1 MDREDS
7 AKLSRLVAIVSI
19 VFVIGVLYFA
29 KQVIQPLAMAILLTF
44 LLAPVVSHLERLRMW
59 RVPAVLT
66 TITAA
71 GLILLL
77 IGWVVAGQLVELT
90 GKLPT
95 YQANLSTKI
104 KSVRGADNPVFNR
117 AGAMVRKLVDEATG
131 SADRVGKGSARK
143 TETPVP
149 VTMVEGAPLPVRLL
163 RDWLGPVLSPFGT
176 LAIIL
181 LFMIFMLIYRED
193 LRDRMIRLA
202 GTGQLAATT
211 QALDEAG
218 RRVSSYLVKLFIVNS
233 TYGLAV
239 AIGLWFLGIP
249 SPFLWGF
256 LAAVLRFIPYVGPWI
271 AAILPIALSLAAYE
285 GWSRPLATISL
296 FVVLELVSNNIV
308 EPWLYGQGTGVST
321 VGIIVAALFWT
332 WLWGPLGLV
341 LSLPITVCV
350 TVLGR
355 YTPGLKFVTVLLS
368 DEPALELK
376 LRLYQRLLALDYQE
390 ASEIVDKHLKANS
403 VQDLYMS
410 ALLPALSLAEQDS
423 QNGRLVDAQRQFIY
437 KFVGDTL
444 EELADAHMR
453 ESAATP
459 ESEDSRLVDALTPHQ
474 SAYRVLCLP
483 ADDEADEVAS
493 ELVAQCLRA
502 HGYSATA
509 LTREAVRAGLET
521 VEGETADAAVISAVA
536 PIGAIGARKLLRRL
550 RSQSSSLSLVVGI
563 WNARG
568 EMTKTRERLIVAGAQ
583 GVATDLIEALD
594 LLRDLAAAKSR
605 IVATEDELPH
615 GTRTTSRHDEHMA

>member
-7 AKLSRLVAIVSI
+7 AKLSRLVTIVSI

-29 KQVIQPLAMAILLTF
+29 KQVLQPLAMAILLTF
-44 LLAPVVSHLERLRMW
+44 LLAPVVSYLERQRMW
-59 RVPAVLT
+59 RVPAVFT
-66 TITAA
+66 TIAFA
-71 GLILLL
+71 GLILLA
-77 IGWVVAGQLVELT
+77 IGWGVAGQLVELT
-90 GKLPT
+90 GKLPE

-104 KSVRGADNPVFNR
+104 QSVRGADSPVISK
-117 AGAMVRKLVDEATG
+117 ASAMVRKLVEEASG
-131 SADRVGKGSARK
+131 SSDRVGQGTAGDSRA
-143 TETPVP
+143 PVP

-163 RDWLGPVLSPFGT
+163 RDWLGPILSPFAT

-181 LFMIFMLIYRED
+181 LFMVFMLIYRED
-193 LRDRMIRLA
+193 LRDRLIRLA

-239 AIGLWFLGIP
+239 SIGLWFIGIP

-285 GWSRPLATISL
+285 GWSRPVATIGL
-296 FVVLELVSNNIV
+296 FVVLELVSNNII

-390 ASEIVDKHLKANS
+390 ASEIVDKYLKTNS
-403 VQDLYMS
+403 VQDLYTS
-410 ALLPALSLAEQDS
+410 ALLPALSLAELDS

-444 EELADAHMR
+444 EELADTHML
-453 ESAATP
+453 ESAGTP
-459 ESEDSRLVDALTPHQ
+459 ESEDSRIVDALAPNQ
-474 SAYRVLCLP
+474 SVYRVLCLP

-493 ELVAQCLRA
+493 ELVAQCLQA
-502 HGYSATA
+502 HGYLATA
-509 LTREAVRAGLET
+509 LTRETVRAGLET
-521 VEGETADAAVISAVA
+521 VERDTADAAVISAVA

-550 RSQSSSLSLVVGI
+550 RSRSSGLSLVVGV

-568 EMTKTRERLIVAGAQ
+568 EMTKTRERLIVAGAK
-583 GVATDLIEALD
+583 GVATNLTEALA
-594 LLRDLAAAKSR
+594 LLRDMAAAKSR
-605 IVATEDELPH
+605 IVATEDELAAQSH
-615 GTRTTSRHDEHMA
+615 RHDDHVT